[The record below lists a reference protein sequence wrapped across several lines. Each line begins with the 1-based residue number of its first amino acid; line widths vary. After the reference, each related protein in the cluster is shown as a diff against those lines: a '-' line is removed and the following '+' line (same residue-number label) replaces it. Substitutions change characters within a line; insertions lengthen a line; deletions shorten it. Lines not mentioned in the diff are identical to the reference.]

1 MEILPTILA
10 ILSVVFAGTTLIQL
24 FTIKAQKDK
33 AKISVKVEQAKADE
47 MNLAN
52 LKQALIVKGETML
65 MVEKANQALIK
76 ESYERDRIQ
85 RETSYKLGELE
96 RKVSGMER
104 IITEEIA
111 RRSFAENNIC
121 LNKNCELR
129 IPKIGEFNTKN
140 KEQNNE

>member
-10 ILSVVFAGTTLIQL
+10 ILSIVFAGTTIVQL

-85 RETSYKLGELE
+85 RETKYKLSELE

-104 IITEEIA
+104 TIREEIW
-111 RRSFAENNIC
+111 RCNNC
-121 LNKNCELR
+121 RN
-129 IPKIGEFNTKN
+129 
-140 KEQNNE
+140 